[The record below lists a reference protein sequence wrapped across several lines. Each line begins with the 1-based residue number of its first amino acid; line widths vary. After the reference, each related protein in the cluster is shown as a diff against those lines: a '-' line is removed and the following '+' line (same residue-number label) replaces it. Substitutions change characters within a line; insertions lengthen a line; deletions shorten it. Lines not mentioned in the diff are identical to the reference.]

1 MVTISKST
9 LIFQL
14 LLSLGIVNAKLI
26 VLSLSFDPWIV
37 LGVHMLVTLLRI
49 LKLLQ
54 GDVLG
59 NSEIA
64 LVIWVQDS
72 RHEEGVDLGLNHVF
86 LSDFFGETPIL
97 LLQLVVLGQFGLD
110 QFLLPPRG
118 LLVFFYLFFGPSS
131 FGRFLH
137 KVNTGAITNYT
148 VTIEMALVN
157 CWKWAPARRPT
168 YHSQPSKL

>member
-1 MVTISKST
+1 MVTISNST

-49 LKLLQ
+49 LELLQ

-64 LVIWVQDS
+64 LVI
-72 RHEEGVDLGLNHVF
+72 
-86 LSDFFGETPIL
+86 
-97 LLQLVVLGQFGLD
+97 
-110 QFLLPPRG
+110 
-118 LLVFFYLFFGPSS
+118 
-131 FGRFLH
+131 
-137 KVNTGAITNYT
+137 
-148 VTIEMALVN
+148 
-157 CWKWAPARRPT
+157 
-168 YHSQPSKL
+168 

>member
-59 NSEIA
+59 NSKIA
-64 LVIWVQDS
+64 LVI
-72 RHEEGVDLGLNHVF
+72 
-86 LSDFFGETPIL
+86 
-97 LLQLVVLGQFGLD
+97 
-110 QFLLPPRG
+110 
-118 LLVFFYLFFGPSS
+118 
-131 FGRFLH
+131 
-137 KVNTGAITNYT
+137 
-148 VTIEMALVN
+148 
-157 CWKWAPARRPT
+157 
-168 YHSQPSKL
+168 

>member
-49 LKLLQ
+49 LELLQ

-64 LVIWVQDS
+64 LVI
-72 RHEEGVDLGLNHVF
+72 
-86 LSDFFGETPIL
+86 
-97 LLQLVVLGQFGLD
+97 
-110 QFLLPPRG
+110 
-118 LLVFFYLFFGPSS
+118 
-131 FGRFLH
+131 
-137 KVNTGAITNYT
+137 
-148 VTIEMALVN
+148 
-157 CWKWAPARRPT
+157 
-168 YHSQPSKL
+168 

>member
-64 LVIWVQDS
+64 LVI
-72 RHEEGVDLGLNHVF
+72 
-86 LSDFFGETPIL
+86 
-97 LLQLVVLGQFGLD
+97 
-110 QFLLPPRG
+110 
-118 LLVFFYLFFGPSS
+118 
-131 FGRFLH
+131 
-137 KVNTGAITNYT
+137 
-148 VTIEMALVN
+148 
-157 CWKWAPARRPT
+157 
-168 YHSQPSKL
+168 